1 MKLTDKRF
9 WKFEAFTFLY
19 AIGLILLV
27 GFLFDKPIPFER
39 TVYFS
44 SLFLLSGLVAWLVA
58 NGKHWFVFGIVY
70 EIIFMILW
78 ALMLAVAHYIEY
90 DSLNHAIED
99 GIIDACVF
107 VYLLV
112 VPAIVMF
119 IPSLVLAFFGYHLI
133 NKNSRD
139 NEFDKNVIS

>member
-1 MKLTDKRF
+1 MKLTDKRL

-27 GFLFDKPIPFER
+27 GLIFDKPIPFER

-44 SLFLLSGLVAWLVA
+44 SLFLMSGLLAWLVA
-58 NGKHWFVFGIVY
+58 NGKHWFVFGLVY

-78 ALMLAVAHYIEY
+78 TLMLAVAYYIEY

-99 GIIDACVF
+99 GIIDTGLL

-133 NKNSRD
+133 NKKSKD
-139 NEFDKNVIS
+139 NGMD

>member
-58 NGKHWFVFGIVY
+58 NGKHWFVFG
-70 EIIFMILW
+70 L
-78 ALMLAVAHYIEY
+78 
-90 DSLNHAIED
+90 
-99 GIIDACVF
+99 
-107 VYLLV
+107 
-112 VPAIVMF
+112 
-119 IPSLVLAFFGYHLI
+119 
-133 NKNSRD
+133 
-139 NEFDKNVIS
+139 

>member
-44 SLFLLSGLVAWLVA
+44 SLFLLSGLVA

-78 ALMLAVAHYIEY
+78 ALMLAVAHYITG
-90 DSLNHAIED
+90 NIT
-99 GIIDACVF
+99 
-107 VYLLV
+107 
-112 VPAIVMF
+112 
-119 IPSLVLAFFGYHLI
+119 
-133 NKNSRD
+133 
-139 NEFDKNVIS
+139 

>member
-27 GFLFDKPIPFER
+27 GLLFDKSIPFER

-44 SLFLLSGLVAWLVA
+44 SLFLMSGLVAWLVA
-58 NGKHWFVFGIVY
+58 NGKHWFVFGLVY

-78 ALMLAVAHYIEY
+78 TLMLAVAYYIEY

-99 GIIDACVF
+99 GVIDAGLL

-112 VPAIVMF
+112 VPAIAMF

-133 NKNSRD
+133 NNLSFSRM
-139 NEFDKNVIS
+139 FCRKL

>member
-9 WKFEAFTFLY
+9 WIFEAFTFLY

-90 DSLNHAIED
+90 DSLNHATT
-99 GIIDACVF
+99 V
-107 VYLLV
+107 
-112 VPAIVMF
+112 
-119 IPSLVLAFFGYHLI
+119 
-133 NKNSRD
+133 R
-139 NEFDKNVIS
+139 